1 MRSPASSFTVI
12 KPGAERKRLK
22 ILSVWLLLGL
32 TTLVSAKDLVDCNA
46 VFEQRKGEILRELDR
61 LDEEQQSFELYK
73 EAQLSLIRKKEQKLT
88 QKLAEVNATLQKVS
102 QTKKEIVALYEKNKK
117 MLEEIKKA
125 KDDKI
130 TASYLKMK
138 DSKAAAILDAMTR
151 PQAAKILF
159 NLTPKKIAKVMAK
172 MDPDIA
178 SAVTTLLE
186 QGPPFDSNR
195 TK

>member
-1 MRSPASSFTVI
+1 MKF
-12 KPGAERKRLK
+12 
-22 ILSVWLLLGL
+22 ILMLALLFGTL
-32 TTLVSAKDLVDCNA
+32 TQAKDLVDCNA

-61 LDEEQQSFELYK
+61 LDEEQQAFELYK
-73 EAQLSLIRKKEQKLT
+73 EAQRALIDKKEKKLS
-88 QKLAEVNATLQKVS
+88 QKLAEVNATLQKVTA
-102 QTKKEIVALYEKNKK
+102 TKKEIVDLYEKNKK
-117 MLEEIKKA
+117 LLEEIKKA

-138 DSKAAAILDAMTR
+138 DSKAAAILDAM
-151 PQAAKILF
+151 PQPEAARILF

-178 SAVTTLLE
+178 SKVTELLIK
-186 QGPPFDSNR
+186 GPPFDSNL

>member
-1 MRSPASSFTVI
+1 MKF
-12 KPGAERKRLK
+12 
-22 ILSVWLLLGL
+22 ILMLALLFGTL
-32 TTLVSAKDLVDCNA
+32 TQAKDLVDCNA

-61 LDEEQQSFELYK
+61 LDEEQQAFELYK
-73 EAQLSLIRKKEQKLT
+73 EAQRALIDKKEKKLS
-88 QKLAEVNATLQKVS
+88 QKLAEVNATLQKVTA
-102 QTKKEIVALYEKNKK
+102 TKKEIVDLYEKNKK
-117 MLEEIKKA
+117 LLEEIKKA

-138 DSKAAAILDAMTR
+138 DSKAAAILDAM
-151 PQAAKILF
+151 PQPEAARILF

-178 SAVTTLLE
+178 SKVTELLVK
-186 QGPPFDSNR
+186 GPPFDSNL

>member
-1 MRSPASSFTVI
+1 MLA
-12 KPGAERKRLK
+12 
-22 ILSVWLLLGL
+22 LLFGTL
-32 TTLVSAKDLVDCNA
+32 TQAKDLVDCNA

-61 LDEEQQSFELYK
+61 LDEEQQAFELYK
-73 EAQLSLIRKKEQKLT
+73 EAQRALIDKKEKKLS
-88 QKLAEVNATLQKVS
+88 QKLAEVNATLQKVTA
-102 QTKKEIVALYEKNKK
+102 TKKEIVDLYEKNKK
-117 MLEEIKKA
+117 LLEEIKKA

-138 DSKAAAILDAMTR
+138 DSKAAAILDAM
-151 PQAAKILF
+151 PQPEAARILF

-178 SAVTTLLE
+178 SKVTELLIK
-186 QGPPFDSNR
+186 GPPFDSNL